1 LKPEPSTAART
12 LRAVALVVTLI
23 SVLTF
28 GGLVYSVYQDVSPF
42 VSRSTSQP
50 AISVLATS
58 SGLSVNVTFRNSG
71 LYPIAI
77 GAACSS
83 STVVQGVSCT
93 KANATILPGQTQT
106 VEFSI
111 TSASSITALSN
122 VTATVQLT
130 LEPLASVSVVFS
142 PSALLEGSGG
152 AT

>member
-1 LKPEPSTAART
+1 M
-12 LRAVALVVTLI
+12 VTLI

-28 GGLVYSVYQDVSPF
+28 GGLVYSTYQDVSPF
-42 VSRSTSQP
+42 VNRSASSQP

-71 LYPIAI
+71 LYPLAM
-77 GAACSS
+77 GVACSS

-93 KANATILPGQTQT
+93 KANATIPPGQTQT

-111 TSASSITALSN
+111 MSTGSIKSLSN

-130 LEPLASVSVVFS
+130 LEPLASVSIVFS

-152 AT
+152 GT